1 MEILMKNKIE
11 QFYHN
16 ASSEVI
22 DRVIR
27 MCWEDRTP
35 FEAINY
41 QFQLTANEAVKFM
54 RLALPLKDFK
64 RWRERANNSGSLK
77 QLKKRPL
84 SVNRFKCSRQN
95 LDGSTKGYK

>member
-1 MEILMKNKIE
+1 MKNKIE
-11 QFYHN
+11 QFYHD

-54 RLALPLKDFK
+54 RLALTLRDGVK
-64 RWRERANNSGSLK
+64 ELIIQEA
-77 QLKKRPL
+77 L
-84 SVNRFKCSRQN
+84 SN
-95 LDGSTKGYK
+95 